1 MAGFFNNLSNSIVLI
16 TTIPF
21 VLVALFLFLWA
32 MRGRRKA
39 AAARNWPTT
48 MGRVLSA
55 EVETRRS
62 HSSEGGTSTSYYP
75 NIIYEYQV
83 DGRPYRSNQFYV
95 AMPVGLGNYAKVY
108 QQVSQYTVGS
118 MVEVYY
124 NPEDP
129 TQAALVPSAP
139 SSRVLIWV
147 VILIVVILAVTVA
160 FTSGIMNMVG
170 GFMPN

>member
-1 MAGFFNNLSNSIVLI
+1 MAGFFDSLSSSIVII

-21 VLVALFLFLWA
+21 VLIALFLFVWA

-39 AAARNWPTT
+39 MAARNWPTT

-62 HSSEGGTSTSYYP
+62 HSSEGGYSTAYYP
-75 NIIYEYQV
+75 NVLYEYQV

-95 AMPVGLGNYAKVY
+95 AMPVGLGNYAKVH
-108 QQVSQYTVGS
+108 QQVINYPVGS

-129 TQAALVPSAP
+129 SQAALVPSAP
-139 SSRVLIWV
+139 SSKVLIWV
-147 VILIVVILAVTVA
+147 VILIVVILAVTLA
-160 FTSGIMNMVG
+160 FTMGIMNMVG
-170 GFMPN
+170 GFMPK